1 MFLFFT
7 FLFQFYISRG
17 AILLILS
24 NNRKKSIKDNSP
36 LSFDLLQQGKCRE
49 HNYTFLVFISS
60 R

>member
-24 NNRKKSIKDNSP
+24 NNRKEIYKTQLS